1 MEPARLQLAR
11 PLAPLLRNG
20 GTAHPSVHND
30 RVALGYMG
38 RWVSFAQDVMTM
50 FHSTPI
56 THQVPINKESENY
69 VVGSELGLSGR
80 FVRNL
85 CDPVIQALMPLPE
98 MSSVR
103 FADIQALTHSDRVVP
118 DVAFGLV
125 VNPESS
131 ASLDNIFMV
140 GEFKTPWTV
149 NFHEMEIN
157 CPNPDPGL
165 ETLIGIPLLPTHIVT
180 QSRLTFSNF

>member
-1 MEPARLQLAR
+1 MEPAQVQLAR
-11 PLAPLLRNG
+11 PLVPLLRNG
-20 GTAHPSVHND
+20 GTTHPSVHND

-38 RWVSFAQDVMTM
+38 HWVSFVQDVMTL
-50 FHSTPI
+50 FQSTPMN
-56 THQVPINKESENY
+56 HQVPINNEFENY

-85 CDPVIQALMPLPE
+85 CDPVMQALMPLPE

-103 FADIQALTHSDRVVP
+103 FADIQALTLSGRIVP

-131 ASLDNIFMV
+131 ASLDGISMV

-149 NFHEMEIN
+149 TIHEMQIN
-157 CPNPDPGL
+157 CPNPNPRL
-165 ETLIGIPLLPTHIVT
+165 ETLIGIPLPPTHIVI
-180 QSRLTFSNF
+180 QSRLTFSHF